1 LSERPVAPPL
11 VPASPPSMIERMT
24 IVLEAFDAQSP
35 RLSLAELVER
45 TGLPRST
52 VHRIL
57 EKLVELRWLDHRS
70 GTYGLGMRSLELGG
84 LAVANNELRDVSTPH
99 LYALHQRTGLVAHL
113 TVLDRRDVVVL
124 DKVGGAVASTVPTRV
139 GSRAPAHATA
149 DGKAI
154 LAWTDSRQVEAMY
167 RERLP
172 SRTPRTL
179 TSLDLLRQELALV
192 RKRGGVAWDREEA
205 WTGISTVA
213 APLRGTGRAIG
224 ALSVSGDSRSLRFE
238 RLAPLVAEAAREA
251 SAALFPTEGA
261 KPRRR
266 RTGLEPEPSPWPE
279 GALDR
284 LIEGI
289 GGDYWL

>member
-1 LSERPVAPPL
+1 MEHAGRPL
-11 VPASPPSMIERMT
+11 VPASAPSMIERMT
-24 IVLEAFDAQSP
+24 IVLESFDAASP

-45 TGLPRST
+45 TALPRST

-84 LAVANNELRDVSTPH
+84 LAVANNELRDVATQH
-99 LYALHQRTGLVAHL
+99 LFALHQRTGLVAHL
-113 TVLDRRDVVVL
+113 SILDRRDVVVL
-124 DKVGGAVASTVPTRV
+124 DKVGGAVAATVPTRV
-139 GSRAPAHATA
+139 GGRTPAHATA

-154 LAWTDSRQVEAMY
+154 LAWTDSRQVDAMY

-179 TSLDLLRQELALV
+179 TSLELLRRELALV
-192 RKRGGVAWDREEA
+192 RQRGGVAWDREEA
-205 WTGISTVA
+205 WTGVSSVA

-224 ALSVSGDSRSLRFE
+224 ALSVSGDARQVRFE
-238 RLAPLVAEAAREA
+238 RLAPLVTEAAREA
-251 SAALFPTEGA
+251 SVALFPSDA

-266 RTGLEPEPSPWPE
+266 RTGLEPEPSRWPD